1 MLRMRAFVAQLQAL
15 FAQKKANGEFDDEL
29 QEHLRLLTERFV
41 RQGMSTQDAA
51 SAARRQFGN
60 IALLQQRQRETRTF
74 LSLPIFWRDICF
86 GARLL
91 RRSPGFTSVAVLTL
105 ALGIGGNTAIFSIVN
120 GVLLN
125 PLPFP
130 HPDRLVALHES
141 KSNFENGSISY
152 PNFLDWR
159 KDNRTFSWMAVGRR
173 WSFSMT
179 GRGDAEQVNANFI
192 SSGYFALLGV
202 NPLLGREFTEAEDQP
217 GAAPVA
223 MIGEGLW
230 RRKFSAAPNILGQT
244 ITLDGKNFTIAG
256 VIPASLHLNI
266 PGFRDQDVYAP
277 IPQWSNSIL
286 MDRGAGLGFHG
297 IARLK
302 PGVTIEQARAD
313 MAKVSA
319 NLAAAYP
326 DTDRGIGA
334 SLIPLKEQIVGD
346 TRTFLQV
353 LLAAVGFVLLI
364 ACVNVASL
372 QLARSTAR
380 SREFGVRTALGASRG
395 RVVRQLLTESLLLGV
410 AAGALALFPAIW
422 GTHAALKILPAAL
435 PRVEEIGLD
444 FRVLAFTTIV
454 SLLTATVFGLAP
466 ALKASKANPH
476 ASLKD
481 GGRGTSGSHHR
492 ALATFVVAELAIA
505 LMLLSGAGLMIR
517 SLARLWDVDP
527 GFNPH
532 NVLSFGLSMPPSM
545 ATASLD
551 ETRAKFRALNLSFAA
566 TPGIKAV
573 SQVWGALPMGG
584 EDDQIF
590 WVDGQP
596 KPANDQSM
604 SRTIDYIVD
613 PDYLKLM
620 QIPLQRGRFL
630 TAQDDE
636 HAPLVVVIDEV
647 FARKFFPDQ
656 DPIGKRI
663 HLVYNSGKSAQ
674 IVGIVAHVKQ
684 WGLDSDDAQSLRAE
698 YYLPCMQSSDDF
710 LAGMRSGPGMVVRY
724 NGSLAAVMDSIRR
737 VNKQMSSEQVIYG
750 DQTMDSMISD
760 SMATRRFAMILLGAF
775 AGLALLLA
783 CLGIYG
789 VMAYLVRQRT
799 QEIGIRMA
807 LGAQRGDVVSLVLW
821 RGARLTLAG
830 AGIGVGATLIFT
842 PLMRSLLFDVSPSD
856 PLILGCGSLLLIAVA
871 LAACLIPARRAA
883 SIDPMRALRT
893 E

>member
-1 MLRMRAFVAQLQAL
+1 
-15 FAQKKANGEFDDEL
+15 
-29 QEHLRLLTERFV
+29 
-41 RQGMSTQDAA
+41 
-51 SAARRQFGN
+51 
-60 IALLQQRQRETRTF
+60 
-74 LSLPIFWRDICF
+74 
-86 GARLL
+86 
-91 RRSPGFTSVAVLTL
+91 
-105 ALGIGGNTAIFSIVN
+105 
-120 GVLLN
+120 
-125 PLPFP
+125 
-130 HPDRLVALHES
+130 
-141 KSNFENGSISY
+141 
-152 PNFLDWR
+152 
-159 KDNRTFSWMAVGRR
+159 
-173 WSFSMT
+173 
-179 GRGDAEQVNANFI
+179 
-192 SSGYFALLGV
+192 
-202 NPLLGREFTEAEDQP
+202 
-217 GAAPVA
+217 

-230 RRKFSAAPNILGQT
+230 RRKFDGAPDILGQT

-277 IPQWSNSIL
+277 IPQWGNSIL

-313 MAKVSA
+313 MAKVTG
-319 NLAAAYP
+319 NLAAAFP

-334 SLIPLKEQIVGD
+334 SLIPLKEQIVGK
-346 TRTFLQV
+346 TRQFLQV

-372 QLARSTAR
+372 QLARSTTR

-395 RVVRQLLTESLLLGV
+395 RVIRQLLTESLLLGT
-410 AAGALALFPAIW
+410 AAGALALFPTIW
-422 GTHAALKILPAAL
+422 GTHAALRILPAAL
-435 PRVEEIGLD
+435 PRVDEIGLD
-444 FRVLAFTTIV
+444 FRVLAFATVV

-466 ALKASKANPH
+466 ALKASKANAH

-505 LMLLSGAGLMIR
+505 LMLLTGAGLMIR

-532 NVLSFGLSMPPSM
+532 NVLSFGLSFPPSM
-545 ATASLD
+545 ANASLD
-551 ETRAKFRALNLSFAA
+551 EARAKFRALNDSFAA
-566 TPGIKAV
+566 TPGINAV

-584 EDDQIF
+584 EDDQLF
-590 WVDGQP
+590 WVDDQV

-613 PDYLKLM
+613 PDYLKVM
-620 QIPLQRGRFL
+620 QIPLKRGRFP
-630 TAQDDE
+630 TMQDDE

-647 FARKFFPDQ
+647 FARMFFPGQ

-674 IVGIVAHVKQ
+674 IVGVVAHVKQ

-698 YYLPCMQSSDDF
+698 YYLPCMQASDDF

-724 NGSLAAVMDSIRR
+724 DGSVATVLDSIRR
-737 VNKQMSSEQVIYG
+737 VDKQMSSEQVIYG

-783 CLGIYG
+783 CVGIYG

-807 LGAQRGDVVSLVLW
+807 LGAQRCDVVSLVLW
-821 RGARLTLAG
+821 RGVRLTLAG
-830 AGIGVGATLIFT
+830 AGIGIGATLVLT

-856 PLILGCGSLLLIAVA
+856 PLILGGGSLLLIAVS